1 MSSILTTAG
10 LAHLAELE
18 AGGSLTN
25 SFDGLVFGRGN
36 DVPSVTDT
44 LSEVSVRQPFVL
56 KLADGYPK
64 KDDTDSRN
72 GGRGSSTWTW
82 RFERGAGEPFV
93 ASNAAVTNYSG
104 GALVEGAPLLF
115 HADEITAQR
124 YDERLIVWVNAH
136 ASDGASIFTATEEA
150 LEGRVQ
156 RVVGFV
162 ARNRAISASPNGSV
176 VSSTEVHTN
185 PTPGQHVWTAAD
197 IVGIEGQQLQP
208 SDVEDFTLR
217 VERLQAS
224 TGQWLQI
231 GSDDDLDCY
240 RFVSAAYHYDDRRWN
255 QVGGFNVAHAWE
267 PARGTSE
274 GTFRLTYRMDLCDGD
289 VREWKNVV
297 EVRG

>member
-104 GALVEGAPLLF
+104 GALIEGAPLLF

-124 YDERLIVWVNAH
+124 PDERLIVWVNAH

-156 RVVGFV
+156 RVVGYV

-176 VSSTEVHTN
+176 VSSTEVHVKAA
-185 PTPGQHVWTAAD
+185 PGQHVWIATD
-197 IVGIEGQQLQP
+197 IPGLQGQQLQP
-208 SDVEDFTLR
+208 ADVKDLTLT
-217 VERLQAS
+217 VERLKAS
-224 TGQWLQI
+224 TGQWVEI
-231 GSDDDLDCY
+231 GADDNLDCY
-240 RFVSAAYHYDDRRWN
+240 RFVTAAYHYDDRRWN
-255 QVGGFNVAHAWE
+255 QVGGFNFAHSWIPTA
-267 PARGTSE
+267 GTRE
-274 GTFRLTYRMDLCDGD
+274 GTFRLIYKMELCDED
-289 VREWKNVV
+289 IREWKAVV